1 MPPTNL
7 DLLTEY
13 IPHSYQLYVDR
24 LRKYLGDTAEL
35 NTLSGAEE
43 CSDIFLYHCL
53 QDAMDEFN
61 FEFIPETTY
70 TITSIPSWNVL
81 KLGAVIQILIGK
93 GILSARNTL
102 SYSDAG
108 GVTIQD
114 YDTYGRYINFYNL
127 LINKYMRSV
136 QSMKVSSNVDSCYG
150 GVSSEYSDIGTL

>member
-1 MPPTNL
+1 MPPTNE
-7 DLLTEY
+7 DLTSD
-13 IPHSYQLYVDR
+13 IISATHQLYVDR

-53 QDAMDEFN
+53 QAAMDEFN

-81 KLGAVIQILIGK
+81 KLGATIQVLIGK